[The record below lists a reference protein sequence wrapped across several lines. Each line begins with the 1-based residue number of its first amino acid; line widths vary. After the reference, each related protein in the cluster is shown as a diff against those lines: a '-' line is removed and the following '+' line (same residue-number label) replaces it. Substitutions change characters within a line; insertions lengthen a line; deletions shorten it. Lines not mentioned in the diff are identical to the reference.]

1 MTAFITGIGWVTAGG
16 SGMGRNADPFELS
29 HGALPRLGSRIPFVS
44 QRFRRLG
51 RLDKFSMLGLRAVAY
66 ALRDAG
72 LDEWEQRRE
81 IGVIASTVFGCL
93 ATDVDFYNTV
103 LPQNGLLADPNLFA
117 HTLPNTFLGHASIVF
132 GLTGPNYVIN
142 DKTDSGLTALV
153 SALECISAGEA
164 DFMLAGI
171 CDIEHPTGFEETDAV
186 PGSVFVVLEKTLRKD
201 CKSHGRLSMDKG
213 GRLFFTDVEIKDISG
228 VVKKIHIVEL

>member
-1 MTAFITGIGWVTAGG
+1 MTAFITGIGWITAGG
-16 SGMGRNADPFELS
+16 SGMGRNADPFALS
-29 HGALPRLGSRIPFVS
+29 HGALPRLGSRVPFVS

-93 ATDVDFYNTV
+93 ATDTDFYNTV

-142 DKTDSGLTALV
+142 DRTGSGLTALA
-153 SALECISAGEA
+153 SSLECISTGEA

-171 CDIEHPTGFEETDAV
+171 CDIECPSGFSESSTLPGAV
-186 PGSVFVVLEKTLRKD
+186 FLMIEKTLRKD
-201 CKSHGRLSMDKG
+201 CKPFGRLSVSKG
-213 GRLFFTDVEIKDISG
+213 GVLFFDDAEIKNISEI
-228 VVKKIHIVEL
+228 VKKTL

>member
-16 SGMGRNADPFELS
+16 SGMGRNADPFGLS
-29 HGALPRLGSRIPFVS
+29 HGALPRLGSRVPFVH

-81 IGVIASTVFGCL
+81 IGVIASTVYGCL
-93 ATDVDFYNTV
+93 ATDTDFYNTV

-142 DKTDSGLTALV
+142 DKTGSGLTALA
-153 SALECISAGEA
+153 SALDCISMGEA
-164 DFMLAGI
+164 DSMLAGI
-171 CDIEHPTGFEETDAV
+171 CDLECPQGFPESGAV

-201 CKSHGRLSMDKG
+201 SEPYGRLSVDKSG
-213 GRLFFTDVEIKDISG
+213 VLFFDDAEIKHISEIL
-228 VVKKIHIVEL
+228 KKSIMSSM

>member
-132 GLTGPNYVIN
+132 GLTGVNFMIN
-142 DKTDSGLTALV
+142 DKTGSGLTSLT
-153 SALECISAGEA
+153 SALDCISKGEA

-171 CDIEHPTGFEETDAV
+171 CDLECPQGFTESSAV
-186 PGSVFVVLEKTLRKD
+186 PGSIFVVLEKALRKD
-201 CKSHGRLSMDKG
+201 KPYGQLSMNKG
-213 GRLFFTDVEIKDISG
+213 GDFFFENAEIKHVSEIVKNIS
-228 VVKKIHIVEL
+228 I

>member
-1 MTAFITGIGWVTAGG
+1 MTVFITGIGWVTAGG
-16 SGMGRNADPFELS
+16 SGMGRSADPFDLS
-29 HGALPRLGSRIPFVS
+29 HRALPRLGSRVPFVS

-93 ATDVDFYNTV
+93 ATDTDFYNTV
-103 LPQNGLLADPNLFA
+103 LHQNGLLADPNLFA
-117 HTLPNTFLGHASIVF
+117 HSLPNTFLGHASIVF
-132 GLTGPNYVIN
+132 GLTGVNFMIN
-142 DKTDSGLTALV
+142 DRTGSGLTALA
-153 SALECISAGEA
+153 SALDCISSGET

-171 CDIEHPTGFEETDAV
+171 CDLECPQGITEPDTL
-186 PGSVFVVLEKTLRKD
+186 PGSIFVVLEKTLRKD
-201 CKSHGRLSMDKG
+201 SKPYGQISENKG
-213 GRLFFTDVEIKDISG
+213 GAIIFNEAEIKHISEI
-228 VVKKIHIVEL
+228 VNKI